1 MKKIFLFLIILNC
14 GIAQAQF
21 EIVPGGFINKE
32 NPSQNYVVFNFDD
45 QKASDLYAKVI
56 SSITSKYISP
66 DDVTSNIPNE
76 MINLR
81 GVYKDI
87 CQVKVLGKKFTYTLE
102 CNLIFRFKD
111 NRIRVDTPSEN
122 KLYTYSGYMD
132 KCYLFLDKG
141 KNSTDLYLFKT
152 NGDIRYKE
160 AKDEIEIFINGLINS
175 LIYDTDN
182 SNNNDDW

>member
-1 MKKIFLFLIILNC
+1 M
-14 GIAQAQF
+14 
-21 EIVPGGFINKE
+21 
-32 NPSQNYVVFNFDD
+32 
-45 QKASDLYAKVI
+45 
-56 SSITSKYISP
+56 
-66 DDVTSNIPNE
+66 
-76 MINLR
+76 
-81 GVYKDI
+81 
-87 CQVKVLGKKFTYTLE
+87 
-102 CNLIFRFKD
+102 
-111 NRIRVDTPSEN
+111 DTPSEN
-122 KLYTYSGYMD
+122 KLYTYSGYME